1 MEELRQWVERIE
13 QRLERGFTEELT
25 RFGESV
31 LSEVYRQWP
40 RLSWTPFAASTVR
53 DKRWQGPLIR
63 TGHLVAGHL
72 IAAATRKGTPGN
84 VFKVTPFS
92 LEMGVEPES
101 MNNPRGY
108 PYAYVQ
114 FYGTRKTGHIPG
126 RPWFNLAVADT
137 KPLDEAIH
145 EALVKAARGE

>member
-53 DKRWQGPLIR
+53 DKRWLGPLIR
-63 TGHLVAGHL
+63 TGDL
-72 IAAATRKGTPGN
+72 IAAATRKGVPGN
-84 VFKVTPFS
+84 VFEVTPFS
-92 LEMGVEPES
+92 LEMGVEPKS
-101 MNNPRGY
+101 MENPRGY

-114 FYGTRKTGHIPG
+114 FYGTRKTGHIPS
-126 RPWFNLAVADT
+126 RPWSNLAVADT
-137 KPLDEAIH
+137 EPLDEAIH